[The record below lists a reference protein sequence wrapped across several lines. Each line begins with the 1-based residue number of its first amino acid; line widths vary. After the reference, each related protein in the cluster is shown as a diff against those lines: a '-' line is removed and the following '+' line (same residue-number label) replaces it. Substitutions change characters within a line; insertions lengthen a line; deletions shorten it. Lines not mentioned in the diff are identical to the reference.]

1 MEKRKKTK
9 ELSEDLRNQIV
20 RKHEQSQGYKSI
32 SKDLIVPVS
41 TVRSVI
47 KKFKAHGTVANL
59 PRCGRKRK
67 IDKRF
72 QCKIVQML
80 DKEPRLTSKQVQAAC
95 SPRIEKHPE
104 VWDRSMGDVK
114 KRWRSVTDRFMKSLK
129 SPSGSSPPRKRVP
142 YADQL
147 QFILGSRSLRR
158 TESNVY
164 AQTPPDLNEGDTTED
179 NIGEEV
185 QDCRMGSQ
193 DSTGNMSLSGRS
205 PEITDTFGERDIAA
219 NTGEFLDSNTTST
232 SSDAAANSGGGVSR
246 HMGMGAASARPV
258 TLRRAVPKKTKQ
270 AQIIENLTSRTLN
283 LLDNSAKQDEQDKF
297 GSLLADCLRPLPRDK
312 QQMYIWRSVM
322 EQLNQTSVKS
332 FILLGLSSIPQ
343 LQAIYF
349 LLFLIIY
356 TITLTGNVLLI
367 VVVRINSQL
376 RTPMYFFLSNLSFID
391 ICFSSTVVPKLLVN
405 TLSQDKSISFLGC
418 ASQMYFSLALGAT
431 ECITLAVM
439 AYDRYVAICNPLRY
453 QIIMNKKLPYCKSHH
468 VNHFFCEMPPL
479 FKLSC
484 HDTLFNE
491 VAVYISVSYFHII
504 TTILKIR
511 STKGRYKAFS
521 TCASHLTVVSLY
533 YGTIMFMYL
542 RPRHSYF
549 PDRDR
554 AIAILYTVVTP
565 MLNPIIYSIRNKD
578 VTGTLRKKLSRKE
591 NKADKV
597 CLHWSLSVKT
607 RRGRHRK
614 KMGGPGPDCDTHR
627 TGPLIFDF
635 GGDRLPL
642 SNSRGNK
649 ESQE

>member
-1 MEKRKKTK
+1 
-9 ELSEDLRNQIV
+9 
-20 RKHEQSQGYKSI
+20 
-32 SKDLIVPVS
+32 
-41 TVRSVI
+41 
-47 KKFKAHGTVANL
+47 
-59 PRCGRKRK
+59 
-67 IDKRF
+67 
-72 QCKIVQML
+72 
-80 DKEPRLTSKQVQAAC
+80 
-95 SPRIEKHPE
+95 
-104 VWDRSMGDVK
+104 
-114 KRWRSVTDRFMKSLK
+114 
-129 SPSGSSPPRKRVP
+129 
-142 YADQL
+142 
-147 QFILGSRSLRR
+147 
-158 TESNVY
+158 
-164 AQTPPDLNEGDTTED
+164 
-179 NIGEEV
+179 
-185 QDCRMGSQ
+185 
-193 DSTGNMSLSGRS
+193 
-205 PEITDTFGERDIAA
+205 
-219 NTGEFLDSNTTST
+219 
-232 SSDAAANSGGGVSR
+232 
-246 HMGMGAASARPV
+246 
-258 TLRRAVPKKTKQ
+258 
-270 AQIIENLTSRTLN
+270 
-283 LLDNSAKQDEQDKF
+283 
-297 GSLLADCLRPLPRDK
+297 
-312 QQMYIWRSVM
+312 M

-332 FILLGLSSIPQ
+332 FILLGLSGIPQ

-453 QIIMNKKLPYCKSHH
+453 QIIMNKKVCLCLAAFSWTVSFLNAIIHAAFTFQLPYCKSHH

-491 VAVYISVSYFHII
+491 VAVYISGGIIALCSFLLTLVSYFHII

-591 NKADKV
+591 NK
-597 CLHWSLSVKT
+597 
-607 RRGRHRK
+607 
-614 KMGGPGPDCDTHR
+614 
-627 TGPLIFDF
+627 
-635 GGDRLPL
+635 
-642 SNSRGNK
+642 
-649 ESQE
+649 